1 MLIRLKERRAS
12 QSFEDA
18 VSGLYHSAG
27 FAVMAQQQLR
37 TARRTKTEMILL
49 RADVDGQT
57 VEQTERSIAGL
68 GRVMQQTF
76 RDADLAGRVNGTDC
90 GVLLVNAGAGQTEIA
105 LSRLEDNLARYNARA
120 GEQQLDLRVGVAH
133 FDPERPCSFEEF
145 VAQADEGPAQGER
158 EE

>member
-1 MLIRLKERRAS
+1 
-12 QSFEDA
+12 
-18 VSGLYHSAG
+18 
-27 FAVMAQQQLR
+27 
-37 TARRTKTEMILL
+37 MILL

-90 GVLLVNAGAGQTEIA
+90 GVLLVNAGAGQTETA

-133 FDPERPCSFEEF
+133 FDPERPCSFEEL